1 MITAISKGARPVA
14 ALVAAL
20 VAGLLVATGLAGCG
34 FIVPSIQEGWQGPD
48 GTKELEFEIKKGIY
62 CDLRHAV
69 QKTNTEWQTY
79 VLDTQTHKTT
89 IPQPI
94 IPYNWGVQ
102 ISLLLQV
109 DEVTAFNPGIGITQ
123 PFSNVVTVFS
133 KGNVITPRSFSIG
146 LGATIQSTSTRIDK
160 FNPYYTIDW
169 LMQKDTNTS
178 PCLPINDPFY
188 GAIGSGGEPLPS
200 TERSATTFSSPF
212 LENDLGI
219 TKWLEDAMFTNVV
232 LPSHDPSAKTSDG
245 KIPDTVSIEIKF
257 VVVTSGNIN
266 PVWRLVPVTFN
277 NGALSL
283 VQAGRTRTHDLLIT
297 IGPPDQK
304 TANSNLASQIGQ
316 AFSSAL
322 TSSSS
327 MVTPTP

>member
-1 MITAISKGARPVA
+1 MITAISKGARSVA
-14 ALVAAL
+14 VL
-20 VAGLLVATGLAGCG
+20 VAGLVVVTGLASCG
-34 FIVPSIQEGWQGPD
+34 FSVPSIQEGWQGAD
-48 GTKELEFEIKKGIY
+48 GTRELEFEIKKSIY
-62 CDLRHAV
+62 CDLRNAV
-69 QKTNTEWQTY
+69 QRTNGEVITS
-79 VLDTQTHKTT
+79 TT
-89 IPQPI
+89 QPI

-109 DEVTAFNPGIGITQ
+109 DEITAFNPGIGITQ

-133 KGNVITPRSFSIG
+133 NGNVTTPRSFSIG

-169 LMQKDTNTS
+169 LMHKDTEDS
-178 PCLPINDPFY
+178 PCLPVNDPFF

-200 TERSATTFSSPF
+200 SERRATTFSSSL

-219 TKWLEDAMFTNVV
+219 PKWLEDAMFTNKV
-232 LPSHDPSAKTSDG
+232 LPSHDPSAATSDG
-245 KIPDTVSIEIKF
+245 KTPDTVSIEIKF

-266 PVWRLVPVTFN
+266 PMWRLVPVTFN

-297 IGPPDQK
+297 IGPPDLK

-327 MVTPTP
+327 MVIPTP

>member
-1 MITAISKGARPVA
+1 
-14 ALVAAL
+14 
-20 VAGLLVATGLAGCG
+20 
-34 FIVPSIQEGWQGPD
+34 VPSIQEGWQGPD
-48 GTKELEFEIKKGIY
+48 GTKELEFEIKKSIY
-62 CDLRHAV
+62 CELRHAV
-69 QKTNTEWQTY
+69 QQTNTEWQ
-79 VLDTQTHKTT
+79 VSVQDPQTHTT
-89 IPQPI
+89 TTPKPI

-109 DEVTAFNPGIGITQ
+109 DEVTAFNPGIGITV

-133 KGNVITPRSFSIG
+133 NGNVTTPRSFSIG

-169 LMQKDTNTS
+169 LMQKDAITS
-178 PCLPINDPFY
+178 PCLPKNDPVF
-188 GAIGSGGEPLPS
+188 GLIGSGGAPLPPS
-200 TERSATTFSSPF
+200 EHRATNFSSPL

-232 LPSHDPSAKTSDG
+232 LPSHDPAATTSAGQT
-245 KIPDTVSIEIKF
+245 PDTVSIEIKF
-257 VVVTSGNIN
+257 MVVTSGNIN
-266 PVWRLVPVTFN
+266 PMWKLVPVTFN

-297 IGPPDQK
+297 IGPPDEK